1 VQPFR
6 NVDVWHKAHELTLR
20 IYTITESFPR
30 AETFGL
36 SIQLRRLSANIPL
49 RIAEG
54 CGRED
59 PVEFIKCLHQARATG
74 VELEYLLLLARDLK
88 FIEPAVHD
96 ALQSQLIE
104 VRKMLSGFMKTLEAK
119 KISQTVPA

>member
-6 NVDVWHKAHELTLR
+6 NVDAWHKARELTLR
-20 IYTITESFPR
+20 IYTITESFPQ
-30 AETFGL
+30 AEAFGL

-59 PVEFIKCLHQARATG
+59 PAEFIKCLHQARATG

-88 FIEPAVHD
+88 FIEPAVPD
-96 ALQSQLIE
+96 VLQHQLVE
-104 VRKMLSGFMKTLEAK
+104 VRKMLSGFMKTLDAK
-119 KISQTVPA
+119 KTSQTLRA